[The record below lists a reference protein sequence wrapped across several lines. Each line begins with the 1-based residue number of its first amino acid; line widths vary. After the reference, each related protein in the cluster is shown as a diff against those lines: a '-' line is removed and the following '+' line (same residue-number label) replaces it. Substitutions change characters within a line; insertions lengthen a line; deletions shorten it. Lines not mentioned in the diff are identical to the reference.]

1 MQSNQ
6 ETIPLHEK
14 EQREKTRKTLL
25 VLGILLIAINL
36 RTPITT
42 LGPLVGTIRND
53 LHFSGT
59 LAGFLTTLPLLA
71 FAAISPF
78 VSKWSRKYGV
88 ELVLFLA
95 LISIT
100 LGNLIRPLG
109 NISILLFGTLL
120 IGIGIAAGNVLIPSV
135 IKKEFPFKLGLM
147 TGVYSIFMNLIAAT
161 ASGLATPI
169 ARNKHFGWQGTL
181 WLFGTISIIALIV
194 WSLQLRHNRME
205 KKNTKNLHTA
215 HKSIWKSP
223 LAWQVTVFMG
233 AQSAIFYVSV
243 AWLPNILAEQ
253 GIDLVTGGIVLSILQ
268 FSVMPITFVMPIIAG
283 KMKNQIFL
291 VILTTVLWLIGLG
304 GIMMETGNLVIV
316 IIAAILY
323 GVAGGSAFSLSMMF
337 FSLRT
342 RTAQQSADLS
352 GMAQSIGYLIA
363 AICPTLFGALH
374 DWSGSYAVTMWLLV
388 AVVILLFFFGLGAA
402 RDKKI

>member
-205 KKNTKNLHTA
+205 KKNTKNLHAA

-223 LAWQVTVFMG
+223 
-233 AQSAIFYVSV
+233 V

-268 FSVMPITFVMPIIAG
+268 FSVMPITFIMPIIAG

-323 GVAGGSAFSLSMMF
+323 GIAGGSAFSLSMMF